1 MQALTYRKANYT
13 KVEQAIA
20 KAETLNPANY
30 VDFSAV
36 EKAIQAVEYDLDITH
51 QAEVDA
57 MAQAILAAIEG
68 LDKKEP
74 IKPEQPQTPDKEED
88 KKPNTGDVTSMPL
101 FLSLLT
107 TSGIALVWNKEEK
120 KKLS

>member
-68 LDKKEP
+68 LDKK
-74 IKPEQPQTPDKEED
+74 
-88 KKPNTGDVTSMPL
+88 
-101 FLSLLT
+101 SL
-107 TSGIALVWNKEEK
+107 
-120 KKLS
+120 

>member
-1 MQALTYRKANYT
+1 MTYRKADYT

-20 KAETLNPANY
+20 KAEALNPADY

-57 MAQAILAAIEG
+57 MAQAILSAMEG
-68 LDKKEP
+68 LEKKEP
-74 IKPEQPQTPDKEED
+74 IKSEQPQTPDKEED

-107 TSGIALVWNKEEK
+107 TSGIALGYGMK
-120 KKLS
+120 KRRKN